1 MKEITVYC
9 PICKRKVGSH
19 NEKSQINLIVKC
31 KKCGKTVLYNVE
43 TKKTEITASRTRNTS
58 SGVTFY

>member
-9 PICKRKVGSH
+9 PICKRKVGNH
-19 NEKSQINLIVKC
+19 DKKSQINFVVKC
-31 KKCGKTVLYNVE
+31 KNCKKTVLYNVE
-43 TKKTEITASRTRNTS
+43 TEKTEIIANRTRNTS